1 MKCANPKCCRDAQ
14 HLSDGSLL
22 LLEMDLPPEE
32 RLAGDEFGFP
42 VCAAPSKY
50 FWLCE
55 ACSRNLRI
63 VGWTVA
69 GPVLAPRLM
78 FRPQLRRSTA
88 RSMSLYK
95 APFD

>member
-14 HLSDGSLL
+14 HLSDGILL

-42 VCAAPSKY
+42 VCTAPSKY

-69 GPVLAPRLM
+69 GPVLAPHHHVPTSTET
-78 FRPQLRRSTA
+78 FYRSIDV
-88 RSMSLYK
+88 SVHNSV
-95 APFD
+95 